1 MGLKG
6 TEIDAM
12 LGKRIRLRRTLL
24 GLSQAQLAAQLSFS
38 QQQVALLERG
48 EGRLFAAHLYLLS
61 RVLGVP
67 VDFFFGAGAQQSVG
81 GGTESY
87 ANDKPE
93 NAGSSLDFEGDQRSS
108 REVRLWVKAFSR
120 IPPGENRTR
129 LLGLIK
135 RLASQDEVNARLTA
149 AKENDLK

>member
-67 VDFFFGAGAQQSVG
+67 VDFFFGVGTQQPVSG
-81 GGTESY
+81 STASY
-87 ANDKPE
+87 ANDKSGH
-93 NAGSSLDFEGDQRSS
+93 AGSSLDFDDNQRSS
-108 REVRLWVKAFSR
+108 REVRLWVNAFLR

-135 RLASQDEVNARLTA
+135 RLASQDDINARPTA
-149 AKENDLK
+149 ARKID